1 MEYSVLMSVYTK
13 EEPAY
18 LDTAIQLITNQ
29 VCFFLSILKL
39 SLSALT
45 QAGIVAPT
53 AANVGKSPQYKQS
66 VAGYLPQ

>member
-1 MEYSVLMSVYTK
+1 MTGRSLNEVL
-13 EEPAY
+13 E
-18 LDTAIQLITNQ
+18 LITNQ

-53 AANVGKSPQYKQS
+53 AANAGQSPQAKQS
-66 VAGYLPQ
+66 VAGHLPQ